1 MSTNDEL
8 NKSNQLASDL
18 TEQARSLTEELKDQL
33 NIRSRTNEGEKT
45 LLGISRQ
52 ITKSAQEN
60 KVALRDSD
68 DITKQIKKETEQL
81 NSAKR
86 EQLILQKTLSK
97 DQIKNASK
105 ISTAAQNQSTILSN
119 IDKLQNQIADSEGKD
134 TAGLQSKLSRYQNL
148 LDINEQNLSNI
159 LSTSGAEAQRLALS
173 NQLVSS
179 AEENIN
185 VSEEQKASQDRIN
198 DSLGIAGGALKL
210 LTKIAGPFASSLKL
224 DKIQADMKN
233 FATEAED
240 AGRKVSK
247 LQTFGV
253 GIVSA
258 FKNLGNTLTDPT
270 VILTALIKGFTAVD
284 KEATDFARQTGKD
297 INTMSTS
304 IDSLNMGYVNMAD
317 YIKAASELTKDLGM
331 NASNVFNKEDI
342 LEVAQMTDEIGLA
355 GKEAS
360 NLAKFSKINGKSI
373 ESSNKSI
380 IEGVNSANAQN
391 KSAITGRRV
400 LDDIANT
407 SKGIA
412 VSYAGYPKKLGEA
425 ATAAASLGMNLDK
438 VDAIASSL
446 LNFESSISAEL
457 EAELLTG
464 KSLNLEKARQ
474 AALDN
479 DLKTVA
485 TEITKQV
492 GSSAEFSRMN
502 RIEQDALAKA
512 VGMTRDEL
520 AGSIIHQEIG
530 KTLSED
536 ALTEAQKQTYEAFKN
551 REAQDKIAQS
561 IAKIGQAFAPIVG
574 FIADIV
580 SNSYVLYGIM
590 GLALLPKVL
599 SLGSAFGGMF
609 KSLSSIGGGGLGKS
623 IGGMFKGIGKG
634 ISGVLKGVGRGL
646 SSLGRGAMSAAPGIA
661 SFGVS
666 SISAVPVI
674 LALTAA
680 VVGIGYALNLATPAI
695 KAIGGVISSIF
706 GGISTVV
713 TSVTDG
719 LVNMFNAVSMDNIL
733 PIMLLGPALLGI
745 SAGLGLIALTGFGAV
760 PALLALTALGAVSG
774 GLGSIFGESEGGT
787 SKKSSSKTNE
797 MAEVNINLKKLIS
810 VVEHVG
816 VVMLD
821 SNKIGE
827 HLPKMI
833 QLNDSKI
840 G

>member
-1 MSTNDEL
+1 
-8 NKSNQLASDL
+8 
-18 TEQARSLTEELKDQL
+18 
-33 NIRSRTNEGEKT
+33 
-45 LLGISRQ
+45 
-52 ITKSAQEN
+52 
-60 KVALRDSD
+60 
-68 DITKQIKKETEQL
+68 
-81 NSAKR
+81 
-86 EQLILQKTLSK
+86 
-97 DQIKNASK
+97 
-105 ISTAAQNQSTILSN
+105 
-119 IDKLQNQIADSEGKD
+119 
-134 TAGLQSKLSRYQNL
+134 
-148 LDINEQNLSNI
+148 
-159 LSTSGAEAQRLALS
+159 
-173 NQLVSS
+173 
-179 AEENIN
+179 
-185 VSEEQKASQDRIN
+185 
-198 DSLGIAGGALKL
+198 
-210 LTKIAGPFASSLKL
+210 
-224 DKIQADMKN
+224 MKN

-810 VVEHVG
+810 VVEQGG

>member
-1 MSTNDEL
+1 MGVNDEL

-18 TEQARSLTEELKDQL
+18 TDQTRSLTEELKDQL
-33 NIRSRTNEGEKT
+33 NIRSKTNEGEKT

-60 KVALRDSD
+60 KVALRDSN

-86 EQLILQKTLSK
+86 EQLILEKTLGG

-105 ISTAAQNQSTILSN
+105 IASLAQNQSTILSN
-119 IDKLQNQIADSEGKD
+119 INKLKSKIADSEGD
-134 TAGLQSKLSRYQNL
+134 EVAGLQSKLSRYQNL
-148 LDINEQNLSNI
+148 LGVNEQNLSNI
-159 LSTSGAEAQRLALS
+159 LSTSDAESQRLALS
-173 NQLVSS
+173 NQLVSA
-179 AEENIN
+179 AEENLD
-185 VSEEQKASQDRIN
+185 VSEEQKAAQDRIN

-224 DKIQADMKN
+224 DKIQAEMKK

-284 KEATDFARQTGKD
+284 KEATDFARQTGQD
-297 INTMSTS
+297 INTMGDS

-380 IEGVNSANAQN
+380 IEGVNSTNAQN

-412 VSYAGYPKKLGEA
+412 ASYAGYPKKLGEA
-425 ATAAASLGMNLDK
+425 ATAAASLGMNLDQ
-438 VDAIASSL
+438 VDKIASSL
-446 LNFESSISAEL
+446 LSFESSISAEL
-457 EAELLTG
+457 EAELITG
-464 KSLNLEKARQ
+464 KALNLEKARQ

-492 GSSAEFSRMN
+492 GSSAEFSRMK
-502 RIEQDALAKA
+502 RIEQEALAKA

-520 AGSIIHQEIG
+520 AGSIIQQEIG

-580 SNSYVLYGIM
+580 SNSYVLYSIM

-599 SLGSAFGGMF
+599 SLGSAFKGMF
-609 KSLSSIGGGGLGKS
+609 TSLSSIGGGGLGKS
-623 IGGMFKGIGKG
+623 IGGMLKGI
-634 ISGVLKGVGRGL
+634 GRGL
-646 SSLGRGAMSAAPGIA
+646 SSFGRGAMAAAPGIA

-666 SISAVPVI
+666 SIAAIPII
-674 LALTAA
+674 LALSAA
-680 VVGIGYALNLATPAI
+680 VVGIGFGLKLATPAI
-695 KAIGGVISSIF
+695 VAIGGVIGTIF
-706 GGISTVV
+706 KGIATVV
-713 TSVTDG
+713 TSVTQG
-719 LVNMFNAVSMDNIL
+719 FATMFSTISMDNIL
-733 PIMLLGPALLGI
+733 PIMLLGPALAGI
-745 SAGLGLIALTGFGAV
+745 GAGLALIAVSGTLAL
-760 PALLALTALGAVSG
+760 PALLALTALGTVAI
-774 GLGSIFGESEGGT
+774 GLNSIFGDDEST
-787 SKKSSSKTNE
+787 SPSSNNE
-797 MAEVNINLKKLIS
+797 MAEVNANLKKLIS
-810 VVEHVG
+810 AVEQGG

-827 HLPKMI
+827 YLPKI
-833 QLNDSKI
+833 LQLNEFKI
-840 G
+840 GG

>member
-148 LDINEQNLSNI
+148 LGINEQNLSNI

-580 SNSYVLYGIM
+580 SNSYVFIWYNG
-590 GLALLPKVL
+590 
-599 SLGSAFGGMF
+599 
-609 KSLSSIGGGGLGKS
+609 SSI
-623 IGGMFKGIGKG
+623 
-634 ISGVLKGVGRGL
+634 
-646 SSLGRGAMSAAPGIA
+646 
-661 SFGVS
+661 
-666 SISAVPVI
+666 
-674 LALTAA
+674 
-680 VVGIGYALNLATPAI
+680 
-695 KAIGGVISSIF
+695 
-706 GGISTVV
+706 
-713 TSVTDG
+713 TS
-719 LVNMFNAVSMDNIL
+719 
-733 PIMLLGPALLGI
+733 
-745 SAGLGLIALTGFGAV
+745 
-760 PALLALTALGAVSG
+760 
-774 GLGSIFGESEGGT
+774 
-787 SKKSSSKTNE
+787 
-797 MAEVNINLKKLIS
+797 
-810 VVEHVG
+810 
-816 VVMLD
+816 
-821 SNKIGE
+821 
-827 HLPKMI
+827 
-833 QLNDSKI
+833 
-840 G
+840 

>member
-148 LDINEQNLSNI
+148 LGINEQNLSNI

-609 KSLSSIGGGGLGKS
+609 KSLSSIGGE
-623 IGGMFKGIGKG
+623 
-634 ISGVLKGVGRGL
+634 
-646 SSLGRGAMSAAPGIA
+646 
-661 SFGVS
+661 
-666 SISAVPVI
+666 
-674 LALTAA
+674 
-680 VVGIGYALNLATPAI
+680 
-695 KAIGGVISSIF
+695 
-706 GGISTVV
+706 
-713 TSVTDG
+713 D
-719 LVNMFNAVSMDNIL
+719 
-733 PIMLLGPALLGI
+733 
-745 SAGLGLIALTGFGAV
+745 
-760 PALLALTALGAVSG
+760 
-774 GLGSIFGESEGGT
+774 
-787 SKKSSSKTNE
+787 
-797 MAEVNINLKKLIS
+797 
-810 VVEHVG
+810 
-816 VVMLD
+816 
-821 SNKIGE
+821 
-827 HLPKMI
+827 
-833 QLNDSKI
+833 
-840 G
+840 